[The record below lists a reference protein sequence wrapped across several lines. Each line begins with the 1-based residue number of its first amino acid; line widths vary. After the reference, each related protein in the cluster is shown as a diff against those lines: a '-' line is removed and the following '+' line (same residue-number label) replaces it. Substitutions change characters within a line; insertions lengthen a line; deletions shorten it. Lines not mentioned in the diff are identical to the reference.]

1 MRKTTL
7 FLSTGLGIIGL
18 GLGLA
23 VGLSATPRAVA
34 QPQASITPKTQ
45 VPPEARSLSQA
56 FASTARALRPSV
68 VRLDIELEPP
78 KVGNRK
84 MRRDDVPPDLEKF
97 FEHFFGGSPFGGS
110 PFGGAPFDGFPG
122 PAIPGRGTGSGVVI
136 DGTGNIITNSHV
148 AERAAKVTVIFAD
161 GREFPAKVVG
171 ADPKTDVAVVRLEK
185 PPAGLV
191 AARLGDSNAL
201 EVGEWVLAI
210 GSPLGLDQ
218 SVTAGIVSGKGKVT
232 RNVHMSGERMRE
244 YIQTDA
250 KINPGN
256 SGGPLVNLQGEVIG
270 INTLI
275 NVGPG
280 GAYGFAIPIN
290 QARQMAKA
298 IIADGRVRHAWLGI
312 GIGDVK
318 DGVKLGDDGEPDQKQ
333 KEKSGKVQPAKAAWV
348 SRVMP
353 GSPAD
358 KAGVHVGDVVT
369 QIDSQKIEGAAD
381 VVDYVSSQK
390 VGNKVTLAYAR
401 DGKNG
406 KVQVTLG
413 ELPANPLVRAEP
425 GAKKDKIGVQL
436 QTVTPEMASALGV
449 EPDAKGAVITEVER
463 GSRAAKAGLRAEDI
477 IVEIDRKTIATAED
491 AVAALGSG
499 GRAAHLLKVRRA
511 GSTILIPVPAP

>member
-7 FLSTGLGIIGL
+7 LFSTGLGIIGL
-18 GLGLA
+18 AVGLA
-23 VGLSATPRAVA
+23 VGFSATPRAEA
-34 QPQASITPKTQ
+34 QPQAAITPKTQ

-68 VRLDIELEPP
+68 VRLDIELEAP
-78 KVGNRK
+78 KTGGRH
-84 MRRDDVPPDLEKF
+84 MRRDDVPPDLERF
-97 FEHFFGGSPFGGS
+97 FEHF
-110 PFGGAPFDGFPG
+110 FGGAPFDGFPT
-122 PAIPGRGTGSGVVI
+122 PQTPGRGTGSGVVI
-136 DGTGNIITNSHV
+136 DGAGNIITNSHV
-148 AERAAKVTVIFAD
+148 AEHAAKVTVIFAD

-171 ADPKTDVAVVRLEK
+171 TDPKTDIGVVRIEK
-185 PPAGLV
+185 PPVGLV
-191 AARLGDSNAL
+191 AARLGDSSNL

-218 SVTAGIVSGKGKVT
+218 SVTAGIISGRGKVT

-333 KEKSGKVQPAKAAWV
+333 KGKDAKGQPAKAAWV

-369 QIDSQKIEGAAD
+369 QIDNQKITEAAD
-381 VVDYVSSQK
+381 VVDYVSAQK
-390 VGNKVTLAYAR
+390 VGTKVTVAYLR
-401 DGKNG
+401 DGKGG
-406 KVQVTLG
+406 KAQVTLG
-413 ELPANPLVRAEP
+413 ELPANPYALGEAD
-425 GAKKDKIGVQL
+425 AKKDKIGVHL
-436 QTVTPEMASALGV
+436 QTLTPDMASALGV
-449 EPDAKGAVITEVER
+449 GPDDKGAVITDVEP
-463 GSRAAKAGLRAEDI
+463 GSRAAKAGLRAEDLL
-477 IVEIDRKTIATAED
+477 VEVDRKPVASAED
-491 AVAALGSG
+491 AVAALGASG
-499 GRAAHLLKVRRA
+499 KAAHLLKVRRA
-511 GSTILIPVPAP
+511 GTFIFVTVPAQ

>member
-1 MRKTTL
+1 MRKTTV
-7 FLSTGLGIIGL
+7 FFSTGLGIIGL
-18 GLGLA
+18 CLGLA

-45 VPPEARSLSQA
+45 VPPEARSMSQA

-68 VRLDIELEPP
+68 VRLDIELEAP
-78 KVGNRK
+78 KVGGRH
-84 MRRDDVPPDLEKF
+84 MRRDDVPPDMEKF

-110 PFGGAPFDGFPG
+110 PFDGFPG
-122 PAIPGRGTGSGVVI
+122 PSTPGRGTGSGVVI

-148 AERAAKVTVIFAD
+148 AERAAKVTVTFAD

-171 ADPKTDVAVVRLEK
+171 TDPKTDVAVVRIEH

-191 AARLGDSNAL
+191 AARLGDSNSL

-312 GIGDVK
+312 GIGDIK
-318 DGVKLGDDGEPDQKQ
+318 DGVRLGDDGEPDGKQ
-333 KEKSGKVQPAKAAWV
+333 PEKAGKGQPAKAAWV

-401 DGKNG
+401 DGKSG

-413 ELPANPLVRAEP
+413 ELPANPYALGEP

-436 QTVTPEMASALGV
+436 QTLTPDMAQALGLG
-449 EPDAKGAVITEVER
+449 PDDRGAVITEVEQ
-463 GSRAAKAGLRAEDI
+463 GSRAAKAGLRPEDL
-477 IVEIDRKTIATAED
+477 IVEIDRKPGASADD
-491 AVAALGSG
+491 AVAVLGASG
-499 GRAAHLLKVRRA
+499 KAAHLLKVRRA
-511 GSTILIPVPAP
+511 GATILVPVPAP

>member
-18 GLGLA
+18 GVGCA
-23 VGLSATPRAVA
+23 VGLSAAPRAVA
-34 QPQASITPKTQ
+34 QPQASLTPKTQ

-56 FASTARALRPSV
+56 FATTAKALRPSV

-78 KVGNRK
+78 KVGGRH
-84 MRRDDVPPDLEKF
+84 MRRGDVPPDMEKF
-97 FEHFFGGSPFGGS
+97 FEHFFGGSPFGGT
-110 PFGGAPFDGFPG
+110 PFDGFPM
-122 PAIPGRGTGSGVVI
+122 PPTPGRGTGSGVVI
-136 DGTGNIITNSHV
+136 DGAGDIITNSHV
-148 AERAAKVTVIFAD
+148 AERAAKVTVTFAD

-171 ADPKTDVAVVRLEK
+171 TDPKTDIAVVRLEK

-201 EVGEWVLAI
+201 QVGEWVLAI

-298 IIADGRVRHAWLGI
+298 IIKDGRVHHAWLGV

-318 DGVKLGDDGEPDQKQ
+318 DGVKMGDDGEPEQKQ
-333 KEKSGKVQPAKAAWV
+333 EGKSGKGQPAKAAWV
-348 SRVMP
+348 SRVLP

-358 KAGVHVGDVVT
+358 KAGVHVGDVLT
-369 QIDSQKIEGAAD
+369 QIDSQKIEDAGD
-381 VVDYVSSQK
+381 VVDYVSSKQ
-390 VGNKVTLAYAR
+390 VGNKVTLAYLR
-401 DGKNG
+401 DGKSG
-406 KVQVTLG
+406 KLQVTLG
-413 ELPANPLVRAEP
+413 ELPANPYAMGEP
-425 GAKKDKIGVQL
+425 GTKKDKIGVQL
-436 QTVTPEMASALGV
+436 QTLTPEMTSPLGV
-449 EPDAKGAVITEVER
+449 EPDARGAVITDVER

-477 IVEIDRKTIATAED
+477 IVEIDRKPIASAED
-491 AVAALGSG
+491 AVAALGAG
-499 GRAAHLLKVRRA
+499 GKGAHLLKVRRA
-511 GSTILIPVPAP
+511 GSTLLVPVP